1 MKTGWKKQTKQS
13 KLRTYLPNMANF
25 KRKYPLARLRR
36 LRSNKSIRD
45 LVAENKLSIDDL
57 IQPIFV
63 KESIKE
69 KEEIES
75 LVGNFRHSEKSI
87 LEEIQE
93 LVSLGIKAV
102 AIFPVI
108 DEDKKDEKGS
118 EAINENNFLNKVIKK
133 IKQNFPE
140 ILIIA
145 DVALDP
151 YTTHGHDGVINSE
164 GDVDNDETLKIIED
178 QALKLAQAGTDIIAP
193 SDMMDGRIGVIRKA
207 LEEKGFKNTM
217 ILAYSAKYSSKFY
230 GPFKEAV
237 ESAKFFGNKT
247 KDSYQMAVANI
258 DEALHEVALD
268 INEGADI
275 VMVKPG
281 MPYLDVVKAVK
292 EKFQMPT
299 FVYQVSGEY
308 AMLKAAVEKNWL
320 SEDVM
325 FESLLSFKRAG
336 ADCILTYA
344 AKEIAKNL

>member
-1 MKTGWKKQTKQS
+1 
-13 KLRTYLPNMANF
+13 MANF
-25 KRKYPLARLRR
+25 KRKYPLSRLRR
-36 LRSNKSIRD
+36 LRANKSIRN
-45 LVAENKLSIDDL
+45 LVAENKLSVDDL

-63 KESIKE
+63 KESLKE

-75 LVGNFRHSEKSI
+75 LPGIFRHSNKSI
-87 LEEIQE
+87 LKEVEE
-93 LVSLGIKAV
+93 LLSLGIKAV

-108 DEDKKDEKGS
+108 DEDKKDEEGS
-118 EAINENNFLNKVIKK
+118 EAINENNFLNNIIKT

-140 ILIIA
+140 ILVVA

-151 YTTHGHDGVINSE
+151 YTIHGHDGVLNSY
-164 GDVDNDETLKIIED
+164 GDVDNDRTLKILED
-178 QALKLAQAGTDIIAP
+178 QALKLAYVGTDIIAP
-193 SDMMDGRIGVIRKA
+193 SDMMDGRIGVLRKA
-207 LEEKGFKNTM
+207 LEEHEFKNTM

-247 KDSYQMAVANI
+247 KDTYQMAVANI

-344 AKEIAKNL
+344 AKEIAKKL

>member
-1 MKTGWKKQTKQS
+1 M
-13 KLRTYLPNMANF
+13 
-25 KRKYPLARLRR
+25 
-36 LRSNKSIRD
+36 RSNKSIRD
-45 LVAENKLSIDDL
+45 LVAENTLTVNDL

-69 KEEIES
+69 KEKIES
-75 LVGNFRHSEKSI
+75 LIGIFRHTEKSI
-87 LEEIQE
+87 LKEIEE
-93 LVSLGIKAV
+93 LVNLGIKAV

-118 EAINENNFLNKVIKK
+118 EATNEENFLNNVIKT

-140 ILIIA
+140 ILVIA

-151 YTTHGHDGVINSE
+151 YTIHGHDGVLNTE
-164 GDVDNDETLKIIED
+164 GDVANDETLKVLKD
-178 QALKLAQAGTDIIAP
+178 QALNLAHAGTDIIAP
-193 SDMMDGRIGVIRKA
+193 SDMMDGRIGVLRKA
-207 LEEKGFKNTM
+207 LEEKDFKNTL

-230 GPFKEAV
+230 GPFKDAV
-237 ESAKFFGNKT
+237 ESTKFFGNKS
-247 KDSYQMAVANI
+247 KDTYQMAVANV

-281 MPYLDVVKAVK
+281 MPYLDVLKAVK
-292 EKFQMPT
+292 ETFRMPT

-308 AMLKAAVEKNWL
+308 AMFKAAIEKNWL
-320 SEDVM
+320 SEEVII
-325 FESLLSFKRAG
+325 ESVLSFKRAG

-344 AKEIAKNL
+344 AKEIAKKL

>member
-1 MKTGWKKQTKQS
+1 
-13 KLRTYLPNMANF
+13 MANF

-93 LVSLGIKAV
+93 LVTLGIKAV

-118 EAINENNFLNKVIKK
+118 EAINENNFLNKVIEK

-164 GDVDNDETLKIIED
+164 GDVDNDETLKILED

-247 KDSYQMAVANI
+247 KDTYQMAVANI

>member
-1 MKTGWKKQTKQS
+1 
-13 KLRTYLPNMANF
+13 MANF
-25 KRKYPLARLRR
+25 KRKYPLSRLRR
-36 LRSNKSIRD
+36 LRANKSIRN
-45 LVAENKLSIDDL
+45 LVAENKLSVDDL

-63 KESIKE
+63 KESLKE

-75 LVGNFRHSEKSI
+75 LPGIFRHSNKSI
-87 LEEIQE
+87 LKEVEE
-93 LVSLGIKAV
+93 LLSLGIKAV

-108 DEDKKDEKGS
+108 DEDKKDEEGS
-118 EAINENNFLNKVIKK
+118 EAINENNFLNNIIKT

-140 ILIIA
+140 ILVVA

-151 YTTHGHDGVINSE
+151 YTIHGHDGVLNSY
-164 GDVDNDETLKIIED
+164 GDVDNDRTLKILED
-178 QALKLAQAGTDIIAP
+178 QALKLAHVGTDIIAP
-193 SDMMDGRIGVIRKA
+193 SDMMDGRIGVLRKA
-207 LEEKGFKNTM
+207 LEEQEFKNTM

-247 KDSYQMAVANI
+247 KDTYQMAVANI

>member
-1 MKTGWKKQTKQS
+1 
-13 KLRTYLPNMANF
+13 MANF

-75 LVGNFRHSEKSI
+75 LVGIFRHSEKSI
-87 LEEIQE
+87 LKEIEE
-93 LVSLGIKAV
+93 LMKLGIKAV

-118 EAINENNFLNKVIKK
+118 EAVNENNFLNNVIKA

-151 YTTHGHDGVINSE
+151 YTTHGHDGVLNSI
-164 GDVDNDETLKIIED
+164 GDVDNDETLKILED
-178 QALKLAQAGTDIIAP
+178 QALNLAQAGTDIIAP
-193 SDMMDGRIGVIRKA
+193 SDMMDGRIGIIRKA
-207 LEEKGFKNTM
+207 LEEKDFKNTM

-247 KDSYQMAVANI
+247 KDTYQMAVANI

>member
-1 MKTGWKKQTKQS
+1 
-13 KLRTYLPNMANF
+13 MANF
-25 KRKYPLARLRR
+25 KRKYPLTRLRR
-36 LRSNKSIRD
+36 LRANRSIRD
-45 LVAENKLSIDDL
+45 LIAENKLSVDDL

-63 KESIKE
+63 KESLQDKE
-69 KEEIES
+69 VIES
-75 LVGNFRHSEKSI
+75 LPEIFRHSEKSI
-87 LEEIQE
+87 LKEIEE
-93 LVSLGIKAV
+93 LVNLGIKAV

-118 EAINENNFLNKVIKK
+118 EAINENNFLNNLIKT

-140 ILIIA
+140 ILVIA

-151 YTTHGHDGVINSE
+151 YTTHGHDGVLNSD
-164 GDVDNDETLKIIED
+164 GDVDNDMTLKILEE
-178 QALKLAQAGTDIIAP
+178 QALNLAKAGTDIIAP
-193 SDMMDGRIGVIRKA
+193 SDMMDGRIGVVRKA
-207 LEEKGFKNTM
+207 LEEKDFKNTM

-237 ESAKFFGNKT
+237 ESEKFFGNKT
-247 KDSYQMAVANI
+247 KDTYQMAVANV

-281 MPYLDVVKAVK
+281 MPYLDVVRVVK
-292 EKFQMPT
+292 DKFQMPT

-308 AMLKAAVEKNWL
+308 AMLKAAIEKNWL
-320 SEDVM
+320 SKDVI

>member
-1 MKTGWKKQTKQS
+1 
-13 KLRTYLPNMANF
+13 MANF

-75 LVGNFRHSEKSI
+75 LVGIFRHSEKSI
-87 LEEIQE
+87 LEEIEE
-93 LVSLGIKAV
+93 LVKLGIKAV

-118 EAINENNFLNKVIKK
+118 EAVNENNFLNNVIKK

-140 ILIIA
+140 ILVIA

-151 YTTHGHDGVINSE
+151 YTIHGHDGVLNSN
-164 GDVDNDETLKIIED
+164 GDVDNDETLKVLED

-193 SDMMDGRIGVIRKA
+193 SDMMDGRIGAIRKT
-207 LEEKGFKNTM
+207 LEEKNFKNTM

-237 ESAKFFGNKT
+237 ESTKFFGNKT
-247 KDSYQMAVANI
+247 KDTYQMAVANI

-281 MPYLDVVKAVK
+281 MPYLDVLKAVK
-292 EKFQMPT
+292 ETFKMPT

-344 AKEIAKNL
+344 AKDIAKNL